1 MSYTLECILI
11 LHFLSADRL
20 NLEMHLQVHDRST
33 GIVLLH
39 SQSVYFAWELFI
51 YSGYKCEKDGK
62 KLKYKKSL
70 ISQLKL
76 LKKKEQEILRI
87 LSLLIFFSHVFG
99 AAWPYVVQ
107 VLLGR
112 NKIQTLSFLEGISY
126 YSLEKKYLKS
136 FI

>member
-1 MSYTLECILI
+1 MTDQQASSCNIVTQCIL
-11 LHFLSADRL
+11 HGKF
-20 NLEMHLQVHDRST
+20 T
-33 GIVLLH
+33 
-39 SQSVYFAWELFI
+39 
-51 YSGYKCEKDGK
+51 YSGCKCEKDGK

-76 LKKKEQEILRI
+76 LEKKEQEILRI
-87 LSLLIFFSHVFG
+87 LSLLSFFSHVFG
-99 AAWPYVVQ
+99 VAWPYVIQ

-126 YSLEKKYLKS
+126 YSLEKKYFKS